1 MASDPQPA
9 RSASVREV
17 DFRTARSVGPASA
30 AESGGGLGGQSGK
43 DSFSW
48 QDSAGGSSRRRFG
61 FVPGL
66 LIGLALVALG
76 VAVWYAY
83 QWGLE
88 RGYSEEVPIIQA
100 STGPYKVR
108 PNAPGGLVVPDQD
121 KLVLKEGGSDD
132 GTAKVERLL
141 SAPETP
147 QPPQK
152 LEESEGATAQV
163 AVATG
168 EGKSEAVTE
177 VQETVATVPE
187 VQVPLPEAE
196 PEASA
201 TQTAQAEAPQTS
213 EPEAAVPVP
222 EVAEAA
228 PEPAADEPEAA
239 APSEAAP
246 AAQPAEAEA
255 PQQAAA
261 ASEPSVTIQAAQPA
275 PSDAGGATQALG
287 GGGGGASAAPKL
299 QLAAVKDGDYV
310 IQLASV
316 TSSNAAQD
324 EWSRLQKQFP
334 GLLGDM
340 KLAVQEATVK
350 GTLYHRVQTG
360 PFPSRATAQDMCAQ
374 IKTQKQ
380 PCIVQR
386 R

>member
-17 DFRTARSVGPASA
+17 DFRTSRGVGPASGSDA
-30 AESGGGLGGQSGK
+30 GGSFGGQSGK

-48 QDSAGGSSRRRFG
+48 HDSASGDSSRRRYG

-66 LIGLALVALG
+66 LIGLVLVGLG

-100 STGPYKVR
+100 SAGPYKVR

-121 KLVLKEGGSDD
+121 KLVLNEGGSDD
-132 GTAKVERLL
+132 GAAQVERLL

-152 LEESEGATAQV
+152 LDEAEGVTAQ
-163 AVATG
+163 AAAAAG
-168 EGKSEAVTE
+168 EVNAKAVTE
-177 VQETVATVPE
+177 IQETVATVPE

-196 PEASA
+196 PEVDAI
-201 TQTAQAEAPQTS
+201 QTAQADAPQASESQAAEPVPDEVAPAAPEAASS
-213 EPEAAVPVP
+213 EPEAAANQ
-222 EVAEAA
+222 AEAA
-228 PEPAADEPEAA
+228 EAA
-239 APSEAAP
+239 
-246 AAQPAEAEA
+246 
-255 PQQAAA
+255 QQAAA
-261 ASEPSVTIQAAQPA
+261 SSEPSVTIQAAQPA
-275 PSDAGGATQALG
+275 PSDASGATEALG
-287 GGGGGASAAPKL
+287 SAGGGASAAPKL

-316 TSSNAAQD
+316 TSSNAATD
-324 EWSRLQKQFP
+324 EWSRLQKRFP
-334 GLLGDM
+334 GLLADM